1 MIAGMPYAVAIVED
15 DDEQASILERMILNY
30 RNDSEIDVVRFSGF
44 DDLEERASRI
54 DIALMDIR
62 LGDESKTGINA
73 AATMFPQG
81 SGTQV
86 IYVTGYPEYCTE
98 VYQTEHIY
106 FLTKPVMQADLNDAL
121 GKAIEGICRNGERPL
136 GISSGNRLV
145 RVLPRKISYIESD
158 RRKVRVHLA
167 DSTVLETY
175 HSMKA
180 LAPLLPGSFIRCHKS
195 FLVNM
200 TFIAELQSDS
210 VRMLSGELVPMSR
223 TNRRQV
229 RERFTTYLG
238 ARL

>member
-1 MIAGMPYAVAIVED
+1 MIAGVPYTVAIVED
-15 DDEQASILERMILNY
+15 DDKQANILQHMILRC
-30 RNDSEIDVVRFSGF
+30 RNDSEIEIVRFSSF
-44 DDLEERASRI
+44 DDLEKRASRI

-62 LGDESKTGINA
+62 LGDESRTGIDA

-106 FLTKPVMQADLNDAL
+106 FLTKPVMQADLNNAL
-121 GKAIEGICRNGERPL
+121 GKAIERIRCDGERPL

-167 DSTVLETY
+167 DSAVLETY

-180 LAPLLPGSFIRCHKS
+180 LAPLLPSSFVRCHKS

-200 TFIAELQSDS
+200 AFIDELQSDA
-210 VRMLSGELVPMSR
+210 VCMLSGELVPMSR
-223 TNRRQV
+223 TSRRQV
-229 RERFTTYLG
+229 RERFASYLR